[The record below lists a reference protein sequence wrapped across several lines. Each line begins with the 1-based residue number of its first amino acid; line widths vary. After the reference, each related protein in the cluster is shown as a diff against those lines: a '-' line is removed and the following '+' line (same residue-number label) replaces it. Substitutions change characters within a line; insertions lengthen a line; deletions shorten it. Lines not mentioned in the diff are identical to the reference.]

1 MNQEN
6 IIEKRLKHRSIDVF
20 DPPVEAE
27 PVYNGTSTTTELA
40 IPPSSTTETG
50 SPPALVKQ
58 KSKNDVPSV
67 LNKLQK
73 WADYDSFGET
83 LDPTKFIPMKTP
95 MSAEIMSNWSLEQ
108 PPTHALT
115 IASLLQAQHQHG
127 REVGMII
134 DLANHECL
142 YAEDIPSTLEYAH
155 INLIAKVIPPVEA
168 VVEVERVASEF
179 WRRKPNSYIAI
190 HCAYG
195 FNRTGFILCS
205 YLCQV
210 LGMSVDEALEAFAT
224 ARPPGVRH
232 INFKS
237 ELIARYGGDD
247 GGDGDNEK
255 EASTLTVSN
264 TTQLTGELTKANTI
278 ITNDLNQR
286 GGTSSGHKS
295 CHDGSAH
302 SNNSARQL
310 LLDLGNQTTTVASY
324 QDNDNIEDSDN
335 DSSYNYY
342 YYNDDDDDNDD
353 DDSSSRAATDIAAV
367 ADSLETSNS
376 ARKVGLLPGGGGG
389 SGNGGSSYSTI
400 NDGGAIATTTT
411 TTTYYNSRQMSRKT
425 SMNLAKALYEDFSHH
440 DHHHGDLNTV
450 GDRPHS
456 SGSGRRNGSGN
467 VSKQNSIK
475 REQGITKEGEVVDDN
490 GGGDVAKNESSSELK
505 STQQPPLPPLP
516 VPVLATAEIESMSVP
531 STVSE
536 ETTTPP
542 LSVRSRSD
550 ADTASQSTSSP
561 TPHTTIT
568 AANNNT
574 KDGTGMG
581 RTLSTVSENQSLGFG
596 MKEALAHFKQCNMDM
611 ARDNSRPDLNTL
623 DVDEHL
629 NDILSRNENKEGN
642 GKDKGGCPVM

>member
-1 MNQEN
+1 MDQEN
-6 IIEKRLKHRSIDVF
+6 IIEKRLKHRSIDAF
-20 DPPVEAE
+20 NPPVEAE

-40 IPPSSTTETG
+40 IPPSPTTETG
-50 SPPALVKQ
+50 SPPTHVKQ

-73 WADYDSFGET
+73 WADYDSFGEP
-83 LDPTKFIPMKTP
+83 LDSTKFIPMKTP

-115 IASLLQAQHQHG
+115 IASLLQAQHHHG

-179 WRRKPNSYIAI
+179 WRRKPKSHIAI

-205 YLCQV
+205 YLCHF

-232 INFKS
+232 INFKN
-237 ELIARYGGDD
+237 ELIARYGCDD
-247 GGDGDNEK
+247 GGDDHNEN
-255 EASTLTVSN
+255 EASTLTLSN
-264 TTQLTGELTKANTI
+264 ATQLTKSNFT
-278 ITNDLNQR
+278 ITNDLNQS
-286 GGTSSGHKS
+286 GTTSGGHKS
-295 CHDGSAH
+295 CDDRSAH

-310 LLDLGNQTTTVASY
+310 LLDLGNEATTVASY
-324 QDNDNIEDSDN
+324 EDNDDIEDSDN
-335 DSSYNYY
+335 DSSYN
-342 YYNDDDDDNDD
+342 DDNY
-353 DDSSSRAATDIAAV
+353 DSSSRADVDIAAV

-376 ARKVGLLPGGGGG
+376 ARKVGLLPGGGNE
-389 SGNGGSSYSTI
+389 SGNGSSYSSI
-400 NDGGAIATTTT
+400 NGGGTTAANNN
-411 TTTYYNSRQMSRKT
+411 YYSQQMSRKT

-440 DHHHGDLNTV
+440 DHNHGDLNTV
-450 GDRPHS
+450 GERPHS

-475 REQGITKEGEVVDDN
+475 REQGSIKEGEVADDGGG
-490 GGGDVAKNESSSELK
+490 GGGDVAKNERSTELK
-505 STQQPPLPPLP
+505 TTQQPPLPPLP
-516 VPVLATAEIESMSVP
+516 LPVPATAEIESTSVP
-531 STVSE
+531 SITVTE
-536 ETTTPP
+536 ETTTAP
-542 LSVRSRSD
+542 LSAGSRAD
-550 ADTASQSTSSP
+550 DDTASQSTSSSN
-561 TPHTTIT
+561 PHISSTATT
-568 AANNNT
+568 NNA

-596 MKEALAHFKQCNMDM
+596 MKEALAHFKRYSMDM
-611 ARDNSRPDLNTL
+611 ARDNSRPDLNNL

-629 NDILSRNENKEGN
+629 NDILSRNKNKEGN

>member
-1 MNQEN
+1 MGQEN

-20 DPPVEAE
+20 NPPVEAE
-27 PVYNGTSTTTELA
+27 PVYNGTSSTTELA
-40 IPPSSTTETG
+40 IPSSTTTETG

-58 KSKNDVPSV
+58 KPNNDVPSV

-73 WADYDSFGET
+73 WADYDSFGEP
-83 LDPTKFIPMKTP
+83 LNPTKFIPMKTP

-115 IASLLQAQHQHG
+115 VASLLQAQHQEG
-127 REVGMII
+127 REMGMII

-142 YAEDIPSTLEYAH
+142 YAEDIPSTLEYSH

-168 VVEVERVASEF
+168 VFEVERVASEF

-205 YLCQV
+205 YLCQA
-210 LGMSVDEALEAFAT
+210 LGMSVEQALEAFAT

-237 ELIARYGGDD
+237 ELIARYGGDGGI
-247 GGDGDNEK
+247 GGDEE
-255 EASTLTVSN
+255 EASTLTAPNTTEQLTESN
-264 TTQLTGELTKANTI
+264 TG
-278 ITNDLNQR
+278 DLNQR
-286 GGTSSGHKS
+286 GSTSGGHKT
-295 CHDGSAH
+295 CEDGSAH
-302 SNNSARQL
+302 SNNSARRL
-310 LLDLGNQTTTVASY
+310 LLDLGNKATTVASY
-324 QDNDNIEDSDN
+324 EENIDNIEDSDN
-335 DSSYNYY
+335 DSN
-342 YYNDDDDDNDD
+342 YNDDDDNG
-353 DDSSSRAATDIAAV
+353 DSSNRAAVDIAAV

-376 ARKVGLLPGGGGG
+376 ARKVSLLPGGGGNNMYIY
-389 SGNGGSSYSTI
+389 SGGNAASSGYSI
-400 NDGGAIATTTT
+400 Q
-411 TTTYYNSRQMSRKT
+411 QMSRKT

-456 SGSGRRNGSGN
+456 SGGSGRRDGSGN
-467 VSKQNSIK
+467 VSKQNSMK
-475 REQGITKEGEVVDDN
+475 REQDSRKEGEVVVDN
-490 GGGDVAKNESSSELK
+490 GGGDVAKHQSSSSELK
-505 STQQPPLPPLP
+505 TTQQPPLPPLP
-516 VPVLATAEIESMSVP
+516 VPATAAIETTVVPLSV
-531 STVSE
+531 VAE

-542 LSVRSRSD
+542 LLARSRAD
-550 ADTASQSTSSP
+550 DDTASQATSSP
-561 TPHTTIT
+561 NPHATT
-568 AANNNT
+568 NDYN

-581 RTLSTVSENQSLGFG
+581 RTLSSVSENQSLGFG
-596 MKEALAHFKQCNMDM
+596 MKEALAHFKQYSMDI

-629 NDILSRNENKEGN
+629 SDIVSRNKNKRGN
-642 GKDKGGCPVM
+642 GKDKGGCRVM